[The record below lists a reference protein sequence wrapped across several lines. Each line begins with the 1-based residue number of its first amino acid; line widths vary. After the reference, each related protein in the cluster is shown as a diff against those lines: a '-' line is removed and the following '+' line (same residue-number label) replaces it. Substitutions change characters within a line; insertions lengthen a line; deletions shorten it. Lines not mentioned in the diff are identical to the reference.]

1 MTVFLLLLSFI
12 LLVLC
17 GYLVAGVWNFVANK
31 DKSFL
36 DMNLKLMTIITMI
49 VGLILLLVRV
59 YYV

>member
-1 MTVFLLLLSFI
+1 MTVFLLFLSFI

-17 GYLVAGVWNFVANK
+17 GYLVAGVWNFVVNK

-36 DMNLKLMTIITMI
+36 DMNLKLMTIIGLLI
-49 VGLILLLVRV
+49 GLIFLLMRI